1 MTKRTQTN
9 KPKATPTVVPTIN
22 STAPTSPVESVKAET
37 KAKVA
42 SKGKQAN
49 STAKKG
55 ISAANKSPA
64 KPRGRSKKIVAEPTV
79 EVNLP
84 APVSKAI
91 DVDSRT
97 ITYVDP
103 RLLTKHVVTDYGV
116 EPQPSKYEQFKAWL
130 VFKLYVVTSYFR
142 GF

>member
-1 MTKRTQTN
+1 MTKRTN
-9 KPKATPTVVPTIN
+9 KPKATPTVAPTIN
-22 STAPTSPVESVKAET
+22 STAPVKPVENVEAES

-42 SKGKQAN
+42 SKSKQAS
-49 STAKKG
+49 STAKK
-55 ISAANKSPA
+55 ATT
-64 KPRGRSKKIVAEPTV
+64 KPRSRSKKVVAEPTV

-103 RLLTKHVVTDYGV
+103 RILTKHVVTDYGV

-130 VFKLYVVTSYFR
+130 VYRLYVVTSYFR

>member
-1 MTKRTQTN
+1 MTKRTN
-9 KPKATPTVVPTIN
+9 KPKTTPTIAPTIN
-22 STAPTSPVESVKAET
+22 STPPKQAVESVKAES

-42 SKGKQAN
+42 TKSKQAN
-49 STAKKG
+49 STAKK
-55 ISAANKSPA
+55 ATT
-64 KPRGRSKKIVAEPTV
+64 KPRSRSKKTVVEPTI
-79 EVNLP
+79 EINLP

-103 RLLTKHVVTDYGV
+103 RVLTKHVVTDYGV

-130 VFKLYVVTSYFR
+130 VYKLYVVTSYFR
-142 GF
+142 GY

>member
-1 MTKRTQTN
+1 MTKRTN
-9 KPKATPTVVPTIN
+9 KPKATSTVAPTIN
-22 STAPTSPVESVKAET
+22 STAPTSPVESVKVES

-49 STAKKG
+49 STAKK
-55 ISAANKSPA
+55 APA
-64 KPRGRSKKIVAEPTV
+64 KPRARSKKAVVEPKV
-79 EVNLP
+79 EINLP

-97 ITYVDP
+97 ITYASAGKAV
-103 RLLTKHVVTDYGV
+103 
-116 EPQPSKYEQFKAWL
+116 PSKYEQFKAWL
-130 VFKLYVVTSYFR
+130 VYKLYYYTSYFR

>member
-1 MTKRTQTN
+1 MTKRTN
-9 KPKATPTVVPTIN
+9 KPKATPTVAPTIN
-22 STAPTSPVESVKAET
+22 STAPTSPVEGVKSES

-42 SKGKQAN
+42 TKSKQAN
-49 STAKKG
+49 STAKN
-55 ISAANKSPA
+55 ATT
-64 KPRGRSKKIVAEPTV
+64 KPRGRSKKVVAEPTV
-79 EVNLP
+79 DINLP

-103 RLLTKHVVTDYGV
+103 RVLTKHVVTDYGV
-116 EPQPSKYEQFKAWL
+116 EPQPPKYEQFKAWL
-130 VFKLYVVTSYFR
+130 VFKLYHYTSYFR

>member
-9 KPKATPTVVPTIN
+9 KPKAASTVAPTIN
-22 STAPTSPVESVKAET
+22 STAPTSPVESVKVET

-42 SKGKQAN
+42 SKSKQAN
-49 STAKKG
+49 STVKK
-55 ISAANKSPA
+55 ATT
-64 KPRGRSKKIVAEPTV
+64 KPRGRSKKVVAEPTV
-79 EVNLP
+79 EINLP
-84 APVSKAI
+84 APVSKAV

-103 RLLTKHVVTDYGV
+103 RVLTKHVVTDYGV
-116 EPQPSKYEQFKAWL
+116 EPKPSKYGQFKAWL
-130 VFKLYVVTSYFR
+130 VFKLYHYTSYFR